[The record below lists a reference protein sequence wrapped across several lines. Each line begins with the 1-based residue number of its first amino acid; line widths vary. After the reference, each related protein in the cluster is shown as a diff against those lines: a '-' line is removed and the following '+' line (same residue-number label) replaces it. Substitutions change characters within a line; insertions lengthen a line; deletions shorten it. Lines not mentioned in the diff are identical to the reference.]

1 MSATN
6 YSRNR
11 LKFVYPYMGH
21 DRSKSEV
28 FSVPNVP
35 LVIND
40 KLILQQGY
48 NFQILS
54 SSAAVVFSGNIFR
67 GAGRGQPYVFTH
79 DISDS
84 SAGLATMG
92 DLGNLSINTLTTAS
106 VVLDSTTDTT
116 GAFSMLAVVIK

>member
-11 LKFVYPYMGH
+11 LKFVYPYIGH
-21 DRSKSEV
+21 DKSKSEV

-40 KLILQQGY
+40 KLIMQQG
-48 NFQILS
+48 NFQMLS
-54 SSAAVVFSGNIFR
+54 ASAAVVFSGNIFR
-67 GAGRGQPYVFTH
+67 DAGRGQPYVFTH